1 MHRYR
6 THTCGALRDSD
17 IGRDVRLS
25 GWCHRI
31 RDHGGVLFI
40 DLRDHYGLTQV
51 VADPDSPAFKVA
63 ETLRAE
69 WVVRVDGKVR
79 RRPGGTENPELPT
92 GAVEVYVSEIEVL
105 GRAAELP
112 MPVFGDQEYPEDIRL
127 KYRFLDLRRER
138 LHRNIMLRG
147 QIIDSI
153 RRRMK
158 EQGFFEFQTPI
169 LTASSPEG
177 ARDYLVPSR
186 LHPGKFYAL
195 PQAPQQFKQLIM
207 ISGFDR
213 YFQIAPCFR
222 DEDARA
228 DRSPGEFYQLDL
240 EMSFVTQ
247 DDVFDAVE
255 PVIRGVFEEFS
266 AGKPVTPKFPR
277 IPYSEA
283 IAKYGT
289 DKPDL
294 RNPILMQD
302 VSEIFRGS
310 GFKIF
315 ARILETNPK
324 AQVWAIPAKGGG
336 SRAFCDRM
344 NSWAQG
350 EGQPGL
356 GYIFWRKRSEG
367 LSSQD
372 IQMLAWGLQK
382 AIEEGRTAEAEQLYK
397 KWFEQVEPVGP
408 LANNIG
414 PERTEAI
421 RRRFALD
428 QASFGEGD
436 AVFFVA
442 GDPQTFYKFAGAART
457 KIGQELNLVAK
468 DRFELCWIVDFPM
481 YEWNEEEKKIDF
493 SHNPFSMPNLPAE
506 EFIALDAADRER
518 ILGLKAIQ
526 YDIVCNGVELSSGAI
541 RNHRPDVMKKAFA
554 IAGYDESVLEEK
566 FGGMLHALSLGAP
579 PHGGIAPGIDRIVM
593 LLCGEENL
601 REVVLF
607 PMNQRAEDLMMGAP
621 SEATPKQLRE
631 LHIRVVKQTAD

>member
-6 THTCGALRDSD
+6 SHTCGVLREQQ
-17 IGRDVRLS
+17 IGATVRLS

-63 ETLRAE
+63 EKLRSE

-79 RRPGGTENPELPT
+79 KRPAGTENPEMPT
-92 GAVEVYVSEIEVL
+92 GQVEVYATEIEVL
-105 GRAAELP
+105 GPAAELP

-127 KYRFLDLRRER
+127 RYRFLDLRRDQP
-138 LHRNIMLRG
+138 HANIMKRG
-147 QIIDSI
+147 QIVDSI

-186 LHPGKFYAL
+186 IHPGKFYAL

-207 ISGFDR
+207 IAGFDR

-228 DRSPGEFYQLDL
+228 DRSPGEFYQLDI

-247 DDVFDAVE
+247 EDVFNAVE
-255 PVIRGVFEEFS
+255 PVLRGLFEEFS
-266 AGKPVTPKFPR
+266 EGKPVTGKFPR
-277 IPYSEA
+277 IPYAEA
-283 IAKYGT
+283 MLKYGS

-294 RNPILMQD
+294 RNPLTIADL
-302 VSEIFRGS
+302 SAE
-310 GFKIF
+310 F
-315 ARILETNPK
+315 ARDDVEFK
-324 AQVWAIPAKGGG
+324 AFKNVIKAGGVARAIPAPGAASQPRSFFDKLNEWA
-336 SRAFCDRM
+336 RADM
-344 NSWAQG
+344 GA
-350 EGQPGL
+350 PGL
-356 GYIFWRKRSEG
+356 GYIVFEADGGKGPIAKFIPE
-367 LSSQD
+367 
-372 IQMLAWGLQK
+372 AVQK
-382 AIEEGRTAEAEQLYK
+382 EIAARAGVKA
-397 KWFEQVEPVGP
+397 
-408 LANNIG
+408 
-414 PERTEAI
+414 
-421 RRRFALD
+421 
-428 QASFGEGD
+428 GD
-436 AVFFVA
+436 AVFFAA
-442 GDPQTFYKFAGAART
+442 GKEADANRLAGAARV
-457 KIGQELNLVAK
+457 KIGDELALSDKNK
-468 DRFELCWIVDFPM
+468 FEFCWIVDFPM
-481 YEWNEEEKKIDF
+481 YEWNEEEKRIDF
-493 SHNPFSMPNLPAE
+493 SHNPFSMPNLPPE
-506 EFIALDAADRER
+506 EFIALDPKDRDR

-526 YDIVCNGVELSSGAI
+526 YDIVCNGIELSSGAI

-554 IAGYDESVLEEK
+554 IAGYGEDVLEQK
-566 FGGMLHALSLGAP
+566 FGGMLRALQYGAP

-607 PMNQRAEDLMMGAP
+607 PMNQRAEDLLMGAP
-621 SEATPKQLRE
+621 SEVTPKQLRE
-631 LHIRVVKQTAD
+631 LHIRIVQPDK